1 MDRLDELALFLAIAD
16 AGSLAGAARR
26 LRRSPPVVT
35 RSLAELER
43 RLGLRLVERT
53 TRRLALTD
61 AGRRLVE
68 HARRLLPEYEDAMRD
83 AAGEAAAPRGRL
95 RLSAPL
101 VFGQRHLA
109 PVAMEFL
116 DAHPEVSVDLTLAD
130 RLVDL
135 VEEGIDVALRISRM
149 RDSTLVARPLG
160 EVRHVVVAS
169 PAYLER
175 RGVPKRPEDLAGHDI
190 LLFASRFGT
199 DWRFAMPGGRERQL
213 RVSARFSVDR
223 AEVAV
228 AAAREGRGVLR
239 TLSYQVAP
247 DLAAGRL
254 VRLLARYEVAPV
266 PVQLV
271 MPSAR
276 LMAPRVR
283 AFLDFAVPRL
293 AALPELSPPKA

>member
-26 LRRSPPVVT
+26 LRRSPPAVT
-35 RSLAELER
+35 RGLAELER

-68 HARRLLPEYEDAMRD
+68 HARRLLPEYEEAMRD

-109 PVAMEFL
+109 PVAMAFL
-116 DAHPEVSVDLTLAD
+116 DAYPEVSVELMLAD

-149 RDSTLVARPLG
+149 RDSTLVARPVG

-175 RGVPKRPEDLAGHDI
+175 RGRPKRPEDLAGHEI
-190 LLFASRFGT
+190 VLFASTFGS
-199 DWRFAMPGGRERQL
+199 DWRFRLPGGRERQI
-213 RVSARFSVDR
+213 RVAARFSADR

-228 AAAREGRGVLR
+228 AAAREGRGILR

-254 VRLLARYEVAPV
+254 VRLLGSYDVAPV

-271 MPSAR
+271 MPSVR

-283 AFLDFAVPRL
+283 AFLDFAAPRL
-293 AALPELSPPKA
+293 AALPELRAPKS

>member
-1 MDRLDELALFLAIAD
+1 MDRLEELAVFLAIAD
-16 AGSLAGAARR
+16 AGSLAAAARR
-26 LRRSPPVVT
+26 TRRSAPAVT
-35 RSLAELER
+35 RILAELER

-101 VFGQRHLA
+101 VFGRRHLA

-116 DAHPEVSVDLTLAD
+116 DAYPDVSIEMSLAD

-135 VEEGIDVALRISRM
+135 VDEGIDVALRISRM
-149 RDSTLVARPLG
+149 RDSTLVARPVG

-175 RGVPKRPEDLAGHDI
+175 RGAPKRPQDLAGHDI
-190 LLFASRFGT
+190 VLFASNFGS
-199 DWRFAMPGGRERQL
+199 DWRFRMPDGRERQV

-223 AEVAV
+223 AEVAI
-228 AAAREGRGVLR
+228 AAALEGRGILR

-247 DLAAGRL
+247 DIAAGRL
-254 VRLLARYEVAPV
+254 VRLLPAYEVAPV

-271 MPSAR
+271 VPSVR

-283 AFLDFAVPRL
+283 AFLDFAAPRL
-293 AALPELSPPKA
+293 AALPALRASKS